1 MRWRPAYLAWA
12 LLALNLAGILVTL
25 FIINFVE
32 KPSDLFNVITFMS
45 FVVACALLGAL
56 VAARKPRNPIGWI
69 LSVVASFGVV
79 ASVTSI
85 YVESHPTPVGSPGS
99 IADWVGAF
107 IWTLTFAP
115 MIFVIQLFPT
125 GRPLGRRWIPG
136 LWLTGAGIAC
146 AVVSY
151 AFAPGPMTNSID
163 PALNPFGIEG
173 LRGPLRTLS
182 GVGGALIVA
191 SVVLAV
197 VSLVLRF
204 LRSVGVERQQMK
216 WFAYAGLVLLVAL
229 AVQMVVFSIVPET
242 DTAVDISNAL
252 FSLTITLIPITI
264 GIAVLRY
271 RLYDIDRIISR
282 TLAYGLV
289 STILIGAYL
298 LAVLALQSVLPL
310 NDDSPVIVAVSTLA
324 VVAAFGPL
332 RTRVQTL
339 VDRRFNRSRY
349 DAEQTIAE
357 FGGRLRTEVEL
368 GSLTDDLVGVV
379 ERTLQPTHLSLW
391 LAHAKVSGSG
401 KERA

>member
-1 MRWRPAYLAWA
+1 MRWRPVFFAWT
-12 LLALNLAGILVTL
+12 LLVLNLAGILVTL

-56 VAARKPRNPIGWI
+56 VGARKPTNPIGWI
-69 LSVVASFGVV
+69 LSLVASFGVV
-79 ASVTSI
+79 AAVTSI
-85 YVESHPTPVGSPGS
+85 YVEAHPTPVGAPGS
-99 IADWVGAF
+99 IADWVGSF
-107 IWTLTFAP
+107 IWTLAFAP

-136 LWLTGAGIAC
+136 LWLAGAGIAC

-163 PALNPFGIEG
+163 PSLNPFGIES
-173 LRGPLRTLS
+173 LRGLLRTLS

-197 VSLVLRF
+197 ASLVLRF
-204 LRSVGVERQQMK
+204 LRSVNVERQQMK

-229 AVQMVVFSIVPET
+229 AVQIVVFSIVPET

-264 GIAVLRY
+264 GFAVLRY

-289 STILIGAYL
+289 SAILIGAYL

-310 NDDSPVIVAVSTLA
+310 NDNSPAIVAASTLA

-339 VDRRFNRSRY
+339 VDKRFNRSRY
-349 DAEQTIAE
+349 DAERTIAE
-357 FGGRLRTEVEL
+357 FSGRLRTEVEL
-368 GSLTDDLVGVV
+368 DSLTDDLVGVV
-379 ERTLQPTHLSLW
+379 ETTLQPAYLSLW
-391 LAHAKVSGSG
+391 LAHAETRVGRPS
-401 KERA
+401 

>member
-1 MRWRPAYLAWA
+1 MRWRPVYLAWA

-56 VAARKPRNPIGWI
+56 VAARKPTNPIGWI

-85 YVESHPTPVGSPGS
+85 YVEAHPTAVGAPGS
-99 IADWVGAF
+99 IADWVGSF
-107 IWTLTFAP
+107 IWTLAFAP

-136 LWLTGAGIAC
+136 LWLAGAGIAC
-146 AVVSY
+146 AVISY

-163 PALNPFGIEG
+163 PALNPVGIES
-173 LRGPLRTLS
+173 LRAPLRTLS

-197 VSLVLRF
+197 SSLVLRF
-204 LRSVGVERQQMK
+204 LRSVNVERQQMK
-216 WFAYAGLVLLVAL
+216 WFAYSGLVLLAAL
-229 AVQMVVFSIVPET
+229 VIQLVVFSIVPET
-242 DTAVDISNAL
+242 ETAVDISNAL

-264 GIAVLRY
+264 GVAVLRY

-310 NDDSPVIVAVSTLA
+310 RDDSPAIVAASTLA

-339 VDRRFNRSRY
+339 VDKRFNRSRY
-349 DAEQTIAE
+349 NAQVTIDE
-357 FGGRLRTEVEL
+357 FSKRLRAQIDLDRLRDQLVSTVDSTMQPSHVSVWL
-368 GSLTDDLVGVV
+368 SDGMDGS
-379 ERTLQPTHLSLW
+379 
-391 LAHAKVSGSG
+391 
-401 KERA
+401 